1 MNFRITHP
9 ALHRLLWSRAAEKMK
24 SIGARLFAP
33 RRWLVTLLAFGL
45 AFVWLSQIIVSVFL
59 RQPADP
65 VMLAQRIALGM
76 MGFTVWQVAKVIF
89 RKPVEPFEWTP
100 CEVQMLKSAPIDR
113 RELVGYRLLTT
124 GYSVLLKAACFI
136 LVMIP
141 DIKYLPV
148 ALIGC
153 VLGLGFC
160 EFAKTVI
167 EVVLYGTGKRGRLIA
182 RIVAGTAI
190 ASLIVVC
197 IAKAASHPEAADNL
211 ASPAAWKFLLAIAYA
226 AGELTRSGI
235 GAVVA
240 GPFRF
245 FTAVILAKSLD
256 MTLVTNMLIAFAM
269 SAGTFWAALNADRWM
284 VGNRRRQ
291 EQRDLKRARLASST
305 KTKVATAKARRVAV
319 PRRLGGIGSIAWR
332 QFLGAWH
339 YRSSIF
345 FSFLLPVILCCIPM
359 FANQRHGG
367 SALFLVASVAFYS
380 YLLLPAALMLDFRR
394 DVDRLSVLRTLPISS
409 MNIVLGQ
416 LVVPVT
422 MCSVFQ
428 AIVFIISAIAGVA
441 SAGTLLLC
449 WLAFV
454 PMNLL
459 IMSFENLIFML
470 HPYRRNK
477 EGVDVFLR
485 TILTFTGKGLT
496 WGAGAALVFLWAL
509 ACRYLAENVI
519 VFGGISPATVA
530 TALLLGGCTALVL
543 SVSTAIVFSLVRLF
557 DQYDPSNDS
566 VAMN

>member
-1 MNFRITHP
+1 MNYRVTHP
-9 ALHRLLWSRAAEKMK
+9 ALHRLLWQRAVAKM
-24 SIGARLFAP
+24 IGIRSRLFAP
-33 RRWLVTLLAFGL
+33 KRWFVTLIAFGL
-45 AFVWLSQIIVSVFL
+45 ACAWLSQVLAAVFL

-65 VMLAQRIALGM
+65 YLLAERIALGM
-76 MGFTVWQVAKVIF
+76 MGFTFWQVAKVIF

-100 CEVQMLKSAPIDR
+100 CEKQMLQSAPIQR
-113 RELVGYRLLTT
+113 QELVSYRLLTT
-124 GYSVLLKAACFI
+124 GYSVLLKAACFV

-141 DIKYLPV
+141 DLNFLLV
-148 ALIGC
+148 GFVGC
-153 VLGLGFC
+153 VLGLAFC

-167 EVVLYGTGKRGRLIA
+167 EVVLYGGGKRARLIA
-182 RIVAGTAI
+182 RILAGTGI
-190 ASLIVVC
+190 ASVL
-197 IAKAASHPEAADNL
+197 AMSTATAASQPDAAEML

-235 GAVVA
+235 GAVLA

-245 FTAVILAKSLD
+245 FSDIILTKSLD
-256 MTLVTNMLIAFAM
+256 MTLATNMLVGFALA
-269 SAGTFWAALNADRWM
+269 AGSFWAALNADRWM
-284 VGNRRRQ
+284 VGNRQRLERQ
-291 EQRDLKRARLASST
+291 DLKRARLASSA
-305 KTKVATAKARRVAV
+305 KTKVAKSKTRRVAV
-319 PRRLGGIGSIAWR
+319 PGRLGGVGSIAWR

-345 FSFLLPVILCCIPM
+345 FSFLLPVILCCIPL

-367 SALFLVASVAFYS
+367 SAMFLVASVAFYS

-394 DVDRLSVLRTLPISS
+394 DVDRLAVLKTLPISS
-409 MNIVLGQ
+409 TNIVLGQ

-428 AIVFIISAIAGVA
+428 AIVFSISAFAGVE
-441 SAGTLLLC
+441 SAGWFLTC
-449 WLAFV
+449 WLAFI

-496 WGAGAALVFLWAL
+496 WGAGAALVLLWAL
-509 ACRYLAENVI
+509 ACRYLAENV
-519 VFGGISPATVA
+519 VVVGGVSPATVA
-530 TALLLGGCTALVL
+530 MVLLLGGCTALVM
-543 SVSTAIVFSLVRLF
+543 SVSTAIIFSLVRLF
-557 DQYDPSNDS
+557 DQYDPSSDS

>member
-9 ALHRLLWSRAAEKMK
+9 ALHRLLWQRAAAKMK
-24 SIGARLFAP
+24 GIGARLFAP
-33 RRWLVTLLAFGL
+33 RRWFVTLIAFCLAC
-45 AFVWLSQIIVSVFL
+45 VWLSQIIVSVFL

-65 VMLAQRIALGM
+65 GLLAERIALGM
-76 MGFTVWQVAKVIF
+76 MGFTFWQVAKVIF

-100 CEVQMLKSAPIDR
+100 CEVQVLQSAPIDR

-124 GYSVLLKAACFI
+124 GYSVLLKAACFV

-141 DIKYLPV
+141 DLTYLLV
-148 ALIGC
+148 GFVGC

-167 EVVLYGTGKRGRLIA
+167 EVVLHGTGKRGRLIS
-182 RIVAGTAI
+182 RIVAGTGI
-190 ASLIVVC
+190 ASLIVIC
-197 IAKAASHPEAADNL
+197 TAKAASHPDAAQML

-235 GAVVA
+235 GALVA
-240 GPFRF
+240 APFRF
-245 FTAVILAKSLD
+245 FTEVMLTKSLD
-256 MTLVTNMLIAFAM
+256 MTLVTNTLIASVM
-269 SAGTFWAALNADRWM
+269 SVGTFWAALNADRWM
-284 VGNRRRQ
+284 VGNRQRQ
-291 EQRDLKRARLASST
+291 EQQDLKRARLASSATT
-305 KTKVATAKARRVAV
+305 KESTSKTRRVAV
-319 PRRLGGIGSIAWR
+319 PRHLGGIGSIAWR

-345 FSFLLPVILCCIPM
+345 FSFLLPVILCCIPL

-394 DVDRLSVLRTLPISS
+394 DVDRLSVLKTLPISS

-428 AIVFIISAIAGVA
+428 AIVFLISAVAGVA
-441 SAGTLLLC
+441 SAQWLLMC
-449 WLAFV
+449 WLAFI

-496 WGAGAALVFLWAL
+496 WGAGAALVLLWAL
-509 ACRYLAENVI
+509 ACRYLADNV
-519 VFGGISPATVA
+519 VVLSGVSPSTVA
-530 TALLLGGCTALVL
+530 TTLLLGGCTALVM
-543 SVSTAIVFSLVRLF
+543 SVSTAIIFSLVRMF
-557 DQYDPSNDS
+557 DRYDPSNDA